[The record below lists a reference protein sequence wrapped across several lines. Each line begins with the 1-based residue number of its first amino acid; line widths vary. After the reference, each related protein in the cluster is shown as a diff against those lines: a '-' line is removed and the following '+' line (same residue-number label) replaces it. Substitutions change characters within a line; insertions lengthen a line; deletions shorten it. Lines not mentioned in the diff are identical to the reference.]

1 MTLNRF
7 SKLAAVMALLALIV
21 FFWRQGGRLDDVK
34 VPAPSDLKAETQ
46 PTAKSPPTS
55 LLPEASMTGSTS
67 VVEIDPANQELAN
80 RLSNPESAPEDDLE
94 IVQSFLQIYS
104 KAQGGNPTGDNSD
117 ITSAM
122 TGTNGHRGRVFPRNH
137 PSIREGQM
145 VDRWGTPYWF
155 HPNSGHS
162 MEIRSAGPDR
172 QLFTQDDLVLNPSPE
187 GFGAGQVQ

>member
-1 MTLNRF
+1 
-7 SKLAAVMALLALIV
+7 MALLALIV
-21 FFWRQGGRLDDVK
+21 FFWRQGARLEDVK
-34 VPAPSDLKAETQ
+34 VPAPSDLKGETQ
-46 PTAKSPPTS
+46 PTAESPPTS

-80 RLSNPESAPEDDLE
+80 RLSNPESAPEEDLE

-104 KAQGGNPTGDNSD
+104 KAQGGNPAGDNSD
-117 ITSAM
+117 ITAAM
-122 TGTNGHRGRVFPRNH
+122 TGTNGHRGRVFPYNH

>member
-1 MTLNRF
+1 MSLNRYI
-7 SKLAAVMALLALIV
+7 LPAAGIAALVLMGSL
-21 FFWRQGGRLDDVK
+21 WRMGGLPEDKASPLPVVTETEKRPDRDAP
-34 VPAPSDLKAETQ
+34 PAP
-46 PTAKSPPTS
+46 
-55 LLPEASMTGSTS
+55 LLPEAADARVTAT
-67 VVEIDPANQELAN
+67 VEIDPGNQEMAD
-80 RLSNPESAPEDDLE
+80 RLLHPESAPEEDLE

-117 ITSAM
+117 ITAAM

-172 QLFTQDDLVLNPSPE
+172 QLFTLDDVVLNPSPE

>member
-21 FFWRQGGRLDDVK
+21 FFWRQGGRLEDVK
-34 VPAPSDLKAETQ
+34 VPAPSDLKGETQ
-46 PTAKSPPTS
+46 PTAESPPTS

>member
-1 MTLNRF
+1 MSLNRIL
-7 SKLAAVMALLALIV
+7 KLGAAMALLALVV
-21 FFWRQGGRLDDVK
+21 FFWRQGGRFEGETA
-34 VPAPSDLKAETQ
+34 PAPSNLNEETKVS
-46 PTAKSPPTS
+46 TDSPPAS
-55 LLPEASMTGSTS
+55 LLPDASMSGSTS

-80 RLSNPESAPEDDLE
+80 RLSNPESAPEEDLE

>member
-1 MTLNRF
+1 MSLNRF
-7 SKLAAVMALLALIV
+7 SKFAAVMALLALIV
-21 FFWRQGGRLDDVK
+21 FFWRQGGRLEDAK
-34 VPAPSDLKAETQ
+34 VPVPSDLKGEAQ
-46 PTAKSPPTS
+46 PGTESPPAS
-55 LLPEASMTGSTS
+55 LLPDASMSGSTS
-67 VVEIDPANQELAN
+67 VIEIDPANQELAN
-80 RLSNPESAPEDDLE
+80 RLSNPESAPEEDLE

-104 KAQGGNPTGDNSD
+104 KAQGGNPAGDNSD
-117 ITSAM
+117 ITAAM

-137 PSIREGQM
+137 PSIREGQI

-172 QLFTQDDLVLNPSPE
+172 QLFTQDDLVINPSPE

>member
-21 FFWRQGGRLDDVK
+21 FFWRQGGRLEDVK
-34 VPAPSDLKAETQ
+34 VPAPSDLKGATQ
-46 PTAKSPPTS
+46 PTAESPPTS

-80 RLSNPESAPEDDLE
+80 RLSNPESAPEEDLE

>member
-1 MTLNRF
+1 
-7 SKLAAVMALLALIV
+7 MALLALIV
-21 FFWRQGGRLDDVK
+21 FFWRQGGRLEDVK
-34 VPAPSDLKAETQ
+34 VPAPSDLKGATQ
-46 PTAKSPPTS
+46 PTAESPPTS

-80 RLSNPESAPEDDLE
+80 RLSNPESAPEEDLE